1 MKIKNNKYNLKELEY
16 IFAQDFNTPLSYIL
30 AESYFQLSEYNK
42 STKVCEIALKHNKH
56 NIMIQYVL
64 AKLYLL
70 NDNYLNAEK
79 LLKNVIDNNISH
91 FKALKLFINIK
102 IFLNSNLHT
111 YKKYIQRAYK
121 INPSNSKI
129 KNLYNTLNLK
139 KHTTTQSLII
149 KKRDNKIQVN
159 EKLAT
164 KTMYSVFV

>member
-1 MKIKNNKYNLKELEY
+1 
-16 IFAQDFNTPLSYIL
+16 
-30 AESYFQLSEYNK
+30 
-42 STKVCEIALKHNKH
+42 NKH

-139 KHTTTQSLII
+139 KHTTTQSLAI

-164 KTMYSVFV
+164 KTMYSVFVEQKKYNNAFELLKIMKKNKKNHAFVKKEYKKITNLLKKEFK